1 MIHFEQN
8 DYFSKFFSTTNL
20 NYLKGLTWIVLT
32 RDECVQQIKRKHNFF
47 IYLVYFMDIKTTGN
61 RKCDLHE
68 RNIHLAESF
77 CNTNLH
83 YLNGHTKAVL

>member
-8 DYFSKFFSTTNL
+8 DYFSKFFCTTKL

-68 RNIHLAESF
+68 RNIHFFSRIILQHKP
-77 CNTNLH
+77 TLPKWTH
-83 YLNGHTKAVL
+83 